1 MKKKAFVP
9 IGNFRWLKPSAH
21 VPGNS
26 IMPVYKKLRLNDII
40 KWKDSYVRIDSMIDN
55 HPLDLWNMVYN
66 KEKRQNSISLDAR
79 AHRALKIQV
88 TKLKPELIEDLNN
101 KKKQHRD
108 LKNLKQKLKN
118 GKDVSQVGRF
128 KKIGSRK
135 VIE

>member
-9 IGNFRWLKPSAH
+9 IGNFRWLKPSSH

-26 IMPVYKKLRLNDII
+26 IMPVYKKLRLKDII
-40 KWKDSYVRIDSMIDN
+40 KWKGSYVRIDSMINN

-88 TKLKPELIEDLNN
+88 TKLKPKLIEDLNN
-101 KKKQHRD
+101 QKKHELTAQ
-108 LKNLKQKLKN
+108 
-118 GKDVSQVGRF
+118 
-128 KKIGSRK
+128 
-135 VIE
+135 

>member
-9 IGNFRWLKPSAH
+9 IGNFRWLKPSSH

-26 IMPVYKKLRLNDII
+26 IMPVYKKLRLKDII
-40 KWKDSYVRIDSMIDN
+40 KWKGSYVRIDSMIDN

>member
-9 IGNFRWLKPSAH
+9 IGNFRWLKPSSH

-26 IMPVYKKLRLNDII
+26 IMPVYKKLRLKDII
-40 KWKDSYVRIDSMIDN
+40 KWKGSYVRIDSMIDN

-118 GKDVSQVGRF
+118 DKDVSQVGRF

>member
-9 IGNFRWLKPSAH
+9 IGNFRWIKPSSH
-21 VPGNS
+21 VPENS
-26 IMPVYKKLRLNDII
+26 VMPVSKKLRLNDIF
-40 KWKDSYVRIDSMIDN
+40 KWKDRYVRVDFMIDN
-55 HPLDLWNMVYN
+55 HPLDLWNMIYN
-66 KEKRQNSISLDAR
+66 KEKGQNSISLEER
-79 AHRALKIQV
+79 AYRSLRSQV

-108 LKNLKQKLKN
+108 LKNLKRKLKN
-118 GKDVSQVGRF
+118 GKNVYQVGRF